1 MNQRIVRT
9 SLVLGASA
17 FGAYALL
24 VALVNVIDWHPRFFL
39 NFSPS
44 APIGLW
50 KHETIGNDPWS
61 ALDTGQ
67 WTVIC
72 PPIDEIMH
80 EALFLQPAPERE
92 GENCI
97 SRLMLKRVAALP
109 GDEVTV
115 VGETVTTP
123 IGSVLSIAEQRG
135 IELPRPTQ
143 GTHHVTPETI
153 WVINDY
159 HERSID
165 SRYFGPVAFS
175 AIRSTAKP
183 LITVD

>member
-1 MNQRIVRT
+1 MNQRIIRT
-9 SLVLGASA
+9 SLVLGASM
-17 FGAYALL
+17 FGIYALL
-24 VALVNVIDWHPRFFL
+24 IVAVNAIDWHPRYFL

-44 APIGLW
+44 APRGLW
-50 KHETIGNDPWS
+50 KHESISNVSWP
-61 ALDTGQ
+61 ALDVGQ

-72 PPIDEIMH
+72 PPIDETMH

-115 VGETVTTP
+115 DGETVTTP
-123 IGSVLSIAEQRG
+123 MGSVLAIAEQRA
-135 IELPRPTQ
+135 IELPRPAQ

-153 WVINDY
+153 WVINDH

-183 LITVD
+183 LITLH